1 MTDRVK
7 RGHYVPQGYL
17 KAFADPARESQI
29 FVLRREQPDRT
40 FSNPVAKVASRLGFY
55 DAGPGDNEQVIEHW
69 FSTEVE
75 AALPFLITRLIEFSR
90 RPWYQ
95 RLPPDELKQLLAQMA
110 IQFLRTNHV
119 RETAR
124 QRLLEQALAP
134 GGEAWR
140 LVEEMSIQPGISA
153 VEIQEARIHM
163 DGPAHMGMIMN
174 DANINGLIND
184 LKSFTWQLCT
194 TNLAHPFVTS
204 DAPVVIVR
212 PPTAPPESPSIPMLS
227 VAVFPLTPTALLR
240 GEKTGRSL
248 KAMKRSAVYSS
259 SPEWVLNVNR
269 LMFSGPQEQLLG
281 SSREALLSAVPE
293 RFRRSCESAGLRQS
307 GVDSVQTVSTRVPDV
322 Q

>member
-17 KAFADPARESQI
+17 RAFADPAREAQI
-29 FVLRREQPDRT
+29 FVLRRVEPDRT
-40 FSNPVAKVASRLGFY
+40 FSNPIAKVASRLGFY
-55 DAGPGDNEQVIEHW
+55 DAGPGDTEQVIERW

-75 AALPFLITRLIEFSR
+75 AALPFLITWLIEFSC

-95 RLPPDELKQLLAQMA
+95 RLPPSELSQMLVQMA

-119 RETAR
+119 RESAR
-124 QRLLEQALAP
+124 QRLLDQALAP
-134 GGEAWR
+134 GGEGWR
-140 LVEEMSIQPGISA
+140 LVEEMSMQPGVSS
-153 VEIQEARIHM
+153 VEIREARVHM

-174 DANINGLIND
+174 EPNINGLIED
-184 LKSFTWQLCT
+184 LNSFTWQLCMT
-194 TNLAHPFVTS
+194 DPAHPFVTS

-212 PPTAPPESPSIPMLS
+212 PPTAPPGGLSIPMFS
-227 VAVFPLTPTALLR
+227 VAVFPLSPTALLR

-248 KAMKRSAVYSS
+248 KAMKRSAVYRS
-259 SPEWVLNVNR
+259 SPDWVLNVNR

-281 SSREALLSAVPE
+281 STREALLNAVPE
-293 RFRRSCESAGLRQS
+293 SFRRSFESAVLRQA
-307 GVDSVQTVSTRVPDV
+307 GADSVETDSTRTPDV